1 MLVTTASH
9 LIALKAIP
17 HAEER
22 VNCPV
27 PAAEFEELL
36 GQAAELLNVNENE
49 FDVSIRHREIKKTL
63 KDAFPD
69 REFKNIPLAVKRRED
84 NPQFVT
90 WTGSNTVLG
99 GAIDNGR
106 LTLKDETRVT
116 ALIPQADGTV
126 TAALVRD
133 LRTNDDVL
141 VYAKVISR
149 VASRKQPR
157 LSADFF

>member
-36 GQAAELLNVNENE
+36 GQAAELLNISGNE
-49 FDVSIRHREIKKTL
+49 FNVSICHREIKKTL

-69 REFKNIPLAVKRRED
+69 HEIKMSPLLSSEER
-84 NPQFVT
+84 
-90 WTGSNTVLG
+90 
-99 GAIDNGR
+99 I
-106 LTLKDETRVT
+106 TLN
-116 ALIPQADGTV
+116 L
-126 TAALVRD
+126 
-133 LRTNDDVL
+133 
-141 VYAKVISR
+141 
-149 VASRKQPR
+149 
-157 LSADFF
+157 